1 MNDVKKIFESQLV
14 EEAKFMKTVI
24 FILISKNYGDKVMN
38 FPKKNLEEIFNT
50 YDFVEVKK
58 KSLPRFK
65 RKDEK

>member
-65 RKDEK
+65 CKDEK

>member
-24 FILISKNYGDKVMN
+24 FILISKNHGDKVIN